1 MDTVECKERRNT
13 VRKKYFRY
21 FVVIFVLLFLIGSCG
36 SVLAYLTSSDSA
48 GNSFKVGACNT
59 QIEEKYKPPDEIDP
73 GCSFTKDVK
82 ITNTGPSDC
91 YVRVKAVFSDED
103 MGKYCKVDWN
113 TIDFDYDSDD
123 GYYYYRNKL
132 KADETTESLFT
143 SITVDENIP
152 ADEIKPFDI
161 LVYSE
166 ACEASDIAGYREI
179 WQKF

>member
-1 MDTVECKERRNT
+1 
-13 VRKKYFRY
+13 
-21 FVVIFVLLFLIGSCG
+21 
-36 SVLAYLTSSDSA
+36 
-48 GNSFKVGACNT
+48 
-59 QIEEKYKPPDEIDP
+59 
-73 GCSFTKDVK
+73 
-82 ITNTGPSDC
+82 
-91 YVRVKAVFSDED
+91 